1 MSEDWEKFFEEN
13 EGPKNIESVIDQVD
27 SFCKSFKA
35 DQKVVLVTSGG
46 TTIPFEKN
54 TVRFIDNFSAGT
66 RGSASAEHFLKKGYA
81 VIFLYRSKTLK
92 PFERHFQNVNI
103 FEMMTKSEDGKYQVS
118 EDYSARFAAQME
130 AYQQSKERLL
140 TVNTNN

>member
-1 MSEDWEKFFEEN
+1 MFPSSKKAAKNSPDGKVWKKSETKQKFSEHQNLQSFTLPFVRQKNFKMSEDWEKFFEEN

-27 SFCKSFKA
+27 S
-35 DQKVVLVTSGG
+35 
-46 TTIPFEKN
+46 
-54 TVRFIDNFSAGT
+54 
-66 RGSASAEHFLKKGYA
+66 A

-103 FEMMTKSEDGKYQVS
+103 FEMMTKSEDGKYEVS

>member
-27 SFCKSFKA
+27 S
-35 DQKVVLVTSGG
+35 
-46 TTIPFEKN
+46 
-54 TVRFIDNFSAGT
+54 
-66 RGSASAEHFLKKGYA
+66 A

-103 FEMMTKSEDGKYQVS
+103 FEMMTKSEDGKYEVS